1 MRFSVVL
8 LYGLNDTP
16 EEGRVGSRLDRGNE
30 RQKESFQAERFPP
43 TCRCVADA
51 VVSWGWVFFP
61 FYLPSYH
68 GAQWGEMWEEN
79 LAAAR
84 RGSHRRP
91 PSCMEKPSK
100 SFGSC

>member
-1 MRFSVVL
+1 MCFSVVF

-51 VVSWGWVFFP
+51 VVSWG
-61 FYLPSYH
+61 
-68 GAQWGEMWEEN
+68 
-79 LAAAR
+79 
-84 RGSHRRP
+84 
-91 PSCMEKPSK
+91 
-100 SFGSC
+100 